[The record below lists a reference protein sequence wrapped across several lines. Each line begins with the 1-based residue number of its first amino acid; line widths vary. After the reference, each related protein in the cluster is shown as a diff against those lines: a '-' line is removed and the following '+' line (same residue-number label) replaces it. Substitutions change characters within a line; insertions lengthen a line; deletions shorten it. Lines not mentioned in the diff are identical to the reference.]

1 VEKPVSSRGRVISY
15 EFTITALLI
24 LFWGSVG
31 LNRIGIGIIA
41 PYIKPEFGLSN
52 FQIGFLVSGT
62 AVTWSLSS
70 WGGGWL
76 SDRYGR
82 RTVLLPGTILICVMT
97 ASMGIAG
104 GFWSM
109 LIIREFLGVGDGI
122 GWSVG
127 QATVYEESAPQ
138 RRGLNQAL
146 VSAGFTLIGAGLG
159 ALIITR
165 ISSNLGWRWAFP
177 IIAAATAVVVA
188 VLFLVMRDRS
198 SQTAQKAVGWHAAA
212 GLLRSRSVIILI
224 VISCAM
230 VSWLVVMIAYNQL
243 FLTEVRGFSKE
254 DAGDIT
260 LFWGLAGAAGQVLL
274 PLLSDFWGRRRVVF
288 AGALVCAAT
297 SVIYVAGGFG
307 KVPMQIL
314 SGLSGFCGHGLF
326 PLAVGTCVVESVRED
341 LRGSAI
347 GLTNFCGV
355 VIGALLMPLAG
366 GILAD
371 YFGLVSAMWIP
382 IAAQIIIA
390 TFIFMIAETAPRLIE
405 RRAAMSA
412 AAV

>member
-82 RTVLLPGTILICVMT
+82 RTVLLPGAMLICVMT
-97 ASMGIAG
+97 ALMGIAG

-297 SVIYVAGGFG
+297 SVVYVAGGFG

-314 SGLSGFCGHGLF
+314 IGLSGFCGYGLL
-326 PLAVGTCVVESVRED
+326 PIAIATCVVENVRED
-341 LRGSAI
+341 LRGSAL
-347 GLTNFCGV
+347 GVTNFFGV
-355 VIGALLMPLAG
+355 VIGSLLMPLAG